1 MSQPEQAR
9 VRFALTKRQ
18 AEEIEDSLLID
29 SSAFM
34 AAGVEQP
41 DGSMQFDVP
50 IDQLE
55 DLADNVAA
63 ASNHADDPKLGARLD
78 TIYRKLI
85 KVLGRRS

>member
-1 MSQPEQAR
+1 MSQPERAR

-18 AEEIEDSLLID
+18 AEEIEGNLFID
-29 SSAFM
+29 SSAFT

-41 DGSMQFDVP
+41 DGSVQFDVP